1 MRTGGVDAGCGDE
14 PLPPDEPPRRDQH
27 RGLAAAKIS
36 GRAGC
41 PPSALLSSRHDGSRR
56 QRAGVVPSGPK
67 AIAFAKV
74 TVDSLSRQWAALERQ
89 SQLLS
94 RVSSVN
100 LVISLGGIAF
110 NPIL

>member
-1 MRTGGVDAGCGDE
+1 M
-14 PLPPDEPPRRDQH
+14 PPE
-27 RGLAAAKIS
+27 
-36 GRAGC
+36 
-41 PPSALLSSRHDGSRR
+41 
-56 QRAGVVPSGPK
+56 PK

-94 RVSSVN
+94 RVSSVD
-100 LVISLGGIAF
+100 LVIGLGGIAF